1 MSSALIRNGNA
12 DFVSIEGPLLG
23 AGKTDLIVP
32 IPGGASRI
40 GGLGIVEG
48 GESTDSVFEIVALE
62 TGQTETCGIG
72 SLALV
77 ADGSTDLFVV
87 EDPSLRA

>member
-1 MSSALIRNGNA
+1 MVVPVPLGTSG
-12 DFVSIEGPLLG
+12 VS
-23 AGKTDLIVP
+23 
-32 IPGGASRI
+32 
-40 GGLGIVEG
+40 GLGIVEG
-48 GESTDSVFEIVALE
+48 GESTDSVFKIVALE